1 MASGKKL
8 FGTKPVRRT
17 KRSVKKQKKHR
28 GPVMRFKFS
37 RLVLI
42 WVLSLILCFGAY
54 LYKVNFH
61 PDPEKSTDSESSAVV
76 EESTLAPEESSV
88 AELLPDESSQSDS
101 LIDVSLAESEEDSA
115 PAPTGPKKINPVP
128 GTVVSAHTAEYLDKC
143 AFIGEKNIYY
153 LGLAGLLKAP
163 YGYYASENL
172 TLQNYQRESVVL
184 KDGSRPEGTKI
195 RVLSAIRS
203 ASCPIYLMFG
213 TESLS
218 TQAADET
225 AEQFRIFMNDV
236 RTAAP
241 EAEIF
246 VMSIPPVTAAAEKGE
261 KPLKNSVI
269 DDYNSK
275 LLEICNT
282 ENVWFVDTNTALKDN
297 NGRLDPHYAME
308 DGIHLTTE
316 AGQILLNYVLS
327 HIPE

>member
-8 FGTKPVRRT
+8 TGKKPVRRS
-17 KRSVKKQKKHR
+17 KRSVKKQQKRR

-42 WVLSLILCFGAY
+42 WVLSLIICFGAY

-61 PDPEKSTDSESSAVV
+61 PDPEKTTDTESSAVV
-76 EESTLAPEESSV
+76 EESSLAEESSV
-88 AELLPDESSQSDS
+88 YVPDSDESSQGDS
-101 LIDVSLAESEEDSA
+101 LIDVSLAESEDE
-115 PAPTGPKKINPVP
+115 PAVPAGPKKINPVP
-128 GTVVSAHTAEYLDKC
+128 GTVVSSHTPDYLDTC
-143 AFIGEKNIYY
+143 AFIGETNIYN

-163 YGYYASENL
+163 YGYYASETL
-172 TLQNYQRESVVL
+172 TLQNYQKEQVIL
-184 KDGSRPEGTKI
+184 KDGTSPEGTGI

-218 TQAADET
+218 TQGADET

-236 RTAAP
+236 QAAAP

-246 VMSIPPVTAAAEKGE
+246 VMSIPPVTLAAEKAE
-261 KPLKNSVI
+261 KPIKNAVI
-269 DDYNSK
+269 DEYNSK
-275 LLEICNT
+275 LLEICNE
-282 ENVWFVDTNTALKDN
+282 ENVYFVDTNTALKDN
-297 NGRLDPHYAME
+297 NGRLDAHYAME

-316 AGQILLNYVLS
+316 AGQILLNYVLT

>member
-8 FGTKPVRRT
+8 TEKKPVRRS
-17 KRSVKKQKKHR
+17 KRSVRKQQKRR
-28 GPVMRFKFS
+28 GPVMRFKFG
-37 RLVLI
+37 RLVLL
-42 WVLSLILCFGAY
+42 WVLSLIICFGAY

-61 PDPEKSTDSESSAVV
+61 PDPEKAADSESSAVV
-76 EESTLAPEESSV
+76 EESSLAEESS
-88 AELLPDESSQSDS
+88 ASEPLSDESSLPDS
-101 LIDVSLAESEEDSA
+101 LTDVSLAESEEDSVA
-115 PAPTGPKKINPVP
+115 APTGPKKINPVP
-128 GTVVSAHTAEYLDKC
+128 GTVVSSYTAEYLDKC

-163 YGYYASENL
+163 YGYYASETL
-172 TLQNYQRESVVL
+172 TLQNYQRETVNL
-184 KDGSRPEGTKI
+184 KDGSRPEGTDI

-218 TQAADET
+218 TQGADET

-236 RTAAP
+236 RAAAP
-241 EAEIF
+241 EAEVF

-261 KPLKNSVI
+261 KPIKNSVI
-269 DDYNSK
+269 DDYNSR

-282 ENVWFVDTNTALKDN
+282 ENVYFVDTNTALKDN
-297 NGRLDPHYAME
+297 HGKLDPHYAME